1 MVIVFGDDIS
11 YAAPFRCRFCG
22 SRQANTGEGPFEADD
37 PVCERAN
44 QGGAGH
50 SWLEADNPLSRYF
63 REVVVAFWRDECQ
76 SKPWELTSPEQ
87 YKAKM
92 KLEKELEEAAPM
104 TKCYFGVSVRLAWVK
119 PPAK

>member
-50 SWLEADNPLSRYF
+50 SNCGMLSFDFGTRGKRSVWRTERQARGTKVWFYRQQVMGLNSF
-63 REVVVAFWRDECQ
+63 VARLSETRNNGEKVPFIV
-76 SKPWELTSPEQ
+76 T
-87 YKAKM
+87 KAHG
-92 KLEKELEEAAPM
+92 AGNN
-104 TKCYFGVSVRLAWVK
+104 T
-119 PPAK
+119 